1 MAFAINIVTVGQ
13 NFLHRTSVFS
23 CQTSL
28 PCTYPSG
35 AATVEPFGAV
45 GLHEFHLAP
54 DIMIQKQDFSLCQFT
69 LILILGPCH
78 AHVQVATGKSF
89 ST

>member
-54 DIMIQKQDFSLCQFT
+54 DVMILK
-69 LILILGPCH
+69 
-78 AHVQVATGKSF
+78 
-89 ST
+89 